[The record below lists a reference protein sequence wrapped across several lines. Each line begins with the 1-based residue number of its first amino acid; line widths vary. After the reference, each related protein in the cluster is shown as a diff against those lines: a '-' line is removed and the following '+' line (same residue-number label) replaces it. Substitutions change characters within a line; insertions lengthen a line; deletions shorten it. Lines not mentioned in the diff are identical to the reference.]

1 MTKWDAMG
9 FVGCDTW
16 SANPAVVSLRERVPE
31 PMRTAVT
38 CFVLQDGEWTS
49 RTAVQETIGG
59 T

>member
-1 MTKWDAMG
+1 MPWG
-9 FVGCDTW
+9 L
-16 SANPAVVSLRERVPE
+16 SAATHGLPTPPVSLRERVPE